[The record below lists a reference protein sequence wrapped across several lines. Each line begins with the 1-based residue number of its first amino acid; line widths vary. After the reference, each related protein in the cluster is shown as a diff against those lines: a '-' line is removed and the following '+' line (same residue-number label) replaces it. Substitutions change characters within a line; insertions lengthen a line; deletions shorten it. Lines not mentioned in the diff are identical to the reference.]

1 MLTVLTLFS
10 AVVLTLMLL
19 VLVRPSREN
28 LISIRSESPSES
40 RNNRG
45 RELPNSR
52 PGMTPAVKAVA
63 RLAKFHDLPLA
74 AEINEG
80 AWSPLLQYYLTGEPS
95 FLTDNF

>member
-10 AVVLTLMLL
+10 AVVLTLMIL

-45 RELPNSR
+45 RELLYAGIPPADDRAGSSR
-52 PGMTPAVKAVA
+52 SHAG
-63 RLAKFHDLPLA
+63 
-74 AEINEG
+74 G
-80 AWSPLLQYYLTGEPS
+80 TG
-95 FLTDNF
+95 